1 MFLKLLFAGNALLVL
16 KNKEYSKAR
25 DISLEMKS
33 IKPQKLKFTGHIEE
47 VIKLKM
53 FVTFVMGNL
62 TSITLIED
70 CFKCRYE

>member
-1 MFLKLLFAGNALLVL
+1 MHYLFL

-25 DISLEMKS
+25 DIFLEMES

-47 VIKLKM
+47 VRKLKM
-53 FVTFVMGNL
+53 LVTFVMENL
-62 TSITLIED
+62 TSITLLLED